1 MAEVKKIKKRSAA
14 AQRIIGERP
23 KAPTEKIIVLRDIK
37 AKVKSLGEEA
47 KIVQTEVIDMIKG
60 KGNKTMTVQ
69 DSSGV
74 DIMATVVESTSMAI
88 DEARLKKAVGAATWK
103 KITTPRLDDK
113 LLEQAIQAGEVDV
126 NVVAQCTT
134 ESPRAPYIKLTE
146 KGGGR

>member
-23 KAPTEKIIVLRDIK
+23 KAPTEKIITFRDLK
-37 AKVKSLGEEA
+37 AKIKTLGDEVKPLQA
-47 KIVQTEVIDMIKG
+47 DIVDMIKS
-60 KGNKTMTVQ
+60 KGNRTMSTQ
-69 DSSGV
+69 DHNGV
-74 DIMATVVESTSMAI
+74 TITATVVESTSMAI
-88 DEARLKKAVGAATWK
+88 DEARLKKAVGAAVWK

-134 ESPRAPYIKLTE
+134 ETPRSPYIKLTE
-146 KGGGR
+146 KGGES